1 MKAILFSMV
10 VLGIGCAQVSKK
22 AEPNPLTVLL
32 EKQAE
37 WQTTENGL
45 RNQLQEAVRVAE
57 EAERRALGVSND
69 AKDVELHL
77 ERLEA
82 EANKLRNHAQAEA
95 AARRQM
101 EAKVRELEQH
111 AARMEEESKQLR
123 ANAKAEGSAR
133 QQAMARLKKLEQHTA
148 RQQAEANKLREHA
161 KAEDAARQQAQ
172 ARIGQLEKFA
182 AGLKL
187 QLETNKK
194 LQHHAK
200 AEAAARQKA
209 ISRSHQLERKI
220 ALLQR
225 QLGEAHRM
233 TEAFATQTKLLL
245 ELYSAPAPCKPAAK
259 TGNCRDQNCRHRQQA
274 PRR

>member
-10 VLGIGCAQVSKK
+10 VLGMGCAQVSKK

-32 EKQAE
+32 KKQAE
-37 WQTTENGL
+37 WQATENGL
-45 RNQLQEAVRVAE
+45 RNQLQEAVRAAE
-57 EAERRALGVSND
+57 EAERRALDVSND

-82 EANKLRNHAQAEA
+82 EANKLRNHTQAEA
-95 AARRQM
+95 AARRQV
-101 EAKVRELEQH
+101 EAKFRELEQH

-123 ANAKAEGSAR
+123 ANANAEGSAR
-133 QQAMARLKKLEQHTA
+133 QQAMARLKELEQHTA
-148 RQQAEANKLREHA
+148 RQQAEANKLCE
-161 KAEDAARQQAQ
+161 Q
-172 ARIGQLEKFA
+172 
-182 AGLKL
+182 
-187 QLETNKK
+187 
-194 LQHHAK
+194 AK

-233 TEAFATQTKLLL
+233 TEAFAAQTKLLL

-259 TGNCRDQNCRHRQQA
+259 TGNCRGQNCRHRQRA

>member
-1 MKAILFSMV
+1 MV

-45 RNQLQEAVRVAE
+45 RNQLQEAVRAAE
-57 EAERRALGVSND
+57 EAERRALDVSND

-133 QQAMARLKKLEQHTA
+133 QQAMARLNKLEQHTA
-148 RQQAEANKLREHA
+148 RQQ
-161 KAEDAARQQAQ
+161 
-172 ARIGQLEKFA
+172 
-182 AGLKL
+182 
-187 QLETNKK
+187 
-194 LQHHAK
+194 

-259 TGNCRDQNCRHRQQA
+259 TGNCRDQNCRHRQWT